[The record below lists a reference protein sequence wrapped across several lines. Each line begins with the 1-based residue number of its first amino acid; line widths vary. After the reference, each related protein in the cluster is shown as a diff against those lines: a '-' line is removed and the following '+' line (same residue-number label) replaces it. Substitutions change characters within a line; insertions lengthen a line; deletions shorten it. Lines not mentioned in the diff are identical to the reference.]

1 MSSKHPPKGNP
12 FDTSQLTDTSVK
24 GVQGKE
30 GGTIAGKKGD
40 HVNPWG
46 DQDHNSGSVHPD
58 QHMPENPDWEDVYL
72 DDGELDKK
80 RRKVA
85 YHQESLEGLV
95 RDVHALLTEDG
106 EDVDGP
112 TLLEVT
118 QLVQEAVQ
126 AGVEERWSE
135 IEEQF
140 EGLVDLNEELIAEN
154 LELVCRIRF
163 DDFTRGLT
171 QQQKDRLW
179 NLMVDLGIDMDADTG
194 ALTKLKEEVSGPSGK
209 IRPRP
214 FSEQVVIAA
223 EGLVHAERSSVDP
236 SMRTAVNILNTFRR

>member
-1 MSSKHPPKGNP
+1 
-12 FDTSQLTDTSVK
+12 
-24 GVQGKE
+24 
-30 GGTIAGKKGD
+30 
-40 HVNPWG
+40 
-46 DQDHNSGSVHPD
+46 
-58 QHMPENPDWEDVYL
+58 MPENPDWEDVYL
-72 DDGELDKK
+72 DDDELDKK

-85 YHQESLEGLV
+85 YYQESLEDLV
-95 RDVHALLTEDG
+95 RDVHELLTENG
-106 EDVDGP
+106 ESVDGT
-112 TLLEVT
+112 TLLEVS

-126 AGVEERWSE
+126 AGIEERWSE

-140 EGLVDLNEELIAEN
+140 EGLIDLNEQLVAEN

-171 QQQKDRLW
+171 QEQKDRLW

-194 ALTKLKEEVSGPSGK
+194 ALTKLKEEVSARSGR

-214 FSEQVVIAA
+214 FTEQVAIAA
-223 EGLVHAERSSVDP
+223 EGLVYPERKSVDP